1 MLVCVGECLAE
12 FAPTEDGSYRLN
24 FAGDTYNAA
33 WAAHVHLRGARPVR
47 YVTAIGTDWV
57 SDMMVSNIAEA
68 GIDSAFV
75 RRIPDGS
82 VGLYV
87 IRVENGERSF
97 AYWRRQ
103 SAATRLAD
111 DPDFL
116 RRALVEARIILIS
129 GITVAILAADRR
141 AMLREVLQEARG
153 KGAEVAF
160 DPNFRPALWR
170 DHDEARTEIARFLG
184 VTDIALPTFDDEKN
198 LFGDE
203 TPDRT
208 VERIAEFGVR
218 DIVVKNGVGPAICRF
233 GPNDAVIP
241 LRNIERP
248 VDSTG
253 AGDAFNGA
261 FLARRLT
268 GADGPAAVAYAHK
281 IAARAVL
288 TRGALIPR
296 SPD

>member
-33 WAAHVHLRGARPVR
+33 WAAHVHLRGALPVR
-47 YVTAIGTDWV
+47 YATAIGTDWV
-57 SDMMVSNIAEA
+57 SDMMLSSIAEA
-68 GIDSAFV
+68 GIDTAFM
-75 RRIPDGS
+75 RRIPDSS

-111 DPDFL
+111 DLDFL
-116 RRALVEARIILIS
+116 RCALEGAKIILIS
-129 GITVAILAADRR
+129 GITVAILTADRR
-141 AMLREVLQEARG
+141 ALLREILQEARG

-170 DHDEARTEIARFLG
+170 DHDEARAEITRFLG
-184 VTDIALPTFDDEKN
+184 IADIALPTFDDEKN

-203 TPDRT
+203 TPGRT
-208 VERIAEFGVR
+208 VERIAALGVR
-218 DIVVKNGVGPAICRF
+218 DIVVKNGTEPTICRF
-233 GPNDAVIP
+233 GPEDARIP
-241 LRNIERP
+241 LQTIEQP

-261 FLARRLT
+261 FLAWRLMRANGT
-268 GADGPAAVAYAHK
+268 DAVAHAHEA
-281 IAARAVL
+281 AARAVL

-296 SPD
+296 LPD